1 MGTNNNQ
8 AGYDR
13 LFTRPWRP
21 CGHYYGFAKLTT
33 AGSTYVFEV
42 IGSTKKNIYPRQGV
56 IFFSNQ
62 CEKMKSVWP
71 HVILWWISPTLLWNG
86 HLIAVDSFS
95 TSTAMREM
103 KRSMPKPNPN
113 AIFRDSANNMQIHW
127 TIQLMYTG
135 IRYNGYFSGSI
146 SVVLHKAVAEVSKI
160 GNL

>member
-1 MGTNNNQ
+1 MYAHILFMGTNNHQ

-13 LFTRPWRP
+13 LLTRPWRP
-21 CGHYYGFAKLTT
+21 RGHYYGFAKLTT

-42 IGSTKKNIYPRQGV
+42 IGSTKKTYIQGKGWILFQV
-56 IFFSNQ
+56 SVK
-62 CEKMKSVWP
+62 KMISAWP
-71 HVILWWISPTLLWNG
+71 HVILWWISPTFLCNG

-113 AIFRDSANNMQIHW
+113 AILRDSANNMQIHW

-135 IRYNGYFSGSI
+135 IMDFFLALYQ
-146 SVVLHKAVAEVSKI
+146 
-160 GNL
+160 

>member
-1 MGTNNNQ
+1 MYAHILFMGTNNNQ

-21 CGHYYGFAKLTT
+21 RGHYYGFAKLTT

-42 IGSTKKNIYPRQGV
+42 IGFTKKHISKARGE
-56 IFFSNQ
+56 FSF
-62 CEKMKSVWP
+62 KSVWKKWNLSDP
-71 HVILWWISPTLLWNG
+71 MSSSGEFPLLCYEMAIWS
-86 HLIAVDSFS
+86 LSTSFS

-135 IRYNGYFSGSI
+135 IMDIFLALYQ
-146 SVVLHKAVAEVSKI
+146 
-160 GNL
+160 